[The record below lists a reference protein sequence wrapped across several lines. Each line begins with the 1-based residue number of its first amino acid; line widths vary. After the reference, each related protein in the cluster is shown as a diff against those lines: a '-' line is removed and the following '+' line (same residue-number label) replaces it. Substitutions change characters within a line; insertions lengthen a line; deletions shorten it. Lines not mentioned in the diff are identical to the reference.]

1 MKVIKKIL
9 AVTMVCV
16 VMLTNTGCENP
27 FIDTPSNTPD
37 PYAIQI
43 YTKDDLQDKDTMYN
57 SKKYVLKSVEME
69 EADASGV
76 YAKKA
81 TPYLVKERFFYGI
94 RMTKIYVLSN

>member
-1 MKVIKKIL
+1 M
-9 AVTMVCV
+9 
-16 VMLTNTGCENP
+16 N
-27 FIDTPSNTPD
+27 
-37 PYAIQI
+37 
-43 YTKDDLQDKDTMYN
+43 YT
-57 SKKYVLKSVEME
+57 KKYVIKSVEME